1 MTGTRKMADA
11 RETPRATAGDT
22 QTATFEQ
29 AFARLEETV
38 RQLESG
44 KLSLDESMRLFEQ
57 GMALS
62 KRCHELLSTAELKV
76 TRLQSAF
83 AEQMKFLQE
92 DEAGN
97 GRQDTTP

>member
-1 MTGTRKMADA
+1 MAEAKDNPRSPNGDA
-11 RETPRATAGDT
+11 

-62 KRCHELLSTAELKV
+62 KRCNELLSTAELKV

-83 AEQMKFLQE
+83 AEQMKFLQD

-97 GRQDTTP
+97 GRRDKST